1 MADKDRQLEALL
13 ELERRDMQ
21 NPGAMPE
28 ELKTKLKAYRD
39 QGVAKPLGGGVDTTE
54 SERTAGFLTTRVA
67 AGLKDLVDINK
78 RSPEA
83 MRPSLSVEVLRSVAP
98 EPLANWATGS
108 ERQQVE
114 ASQIDILD
122 AALTLGTGAA
132 YTKEQIEGYRKA
144 YFPQLGDDEKTIEFK
159 RRKLGVL
166 LEAAKVKAGGAAS
179 QIEEA
184 MAAAGYGPAT
194 PDKSSAQTQPVRAS
208 NTGLVMADQAQRNLV
223 AQLPPEKEAE
233 IIKLAPY
240 LTPETMVKW
249 FKDNGYDIPPEQAQ
263 KAYEYYQQGGKEAAG
278 IDYSAAEAREK
289 EEAKKRLEDMGAG
302 AHTAAVEGVGD
313 TLSLGFGDEARAI
326 GRSVFDGGTYRDN
339 LTDVRAEQDVL
350 SEESPISYIG
360 GQLAGGAL
368 IPYGSGARTPGQ
380 LARVGGTLGTAYGV
394 GSGEDTGSR
403 IIGGLGGGLTGA
415 GLGYG
420 VGKIAQRFTKPPR
433 GPSGPGPGRE
443 VMDAADRIGVDLL
456 PADVGGPFTRGATA
470 AARQGIISEL
480 PIARAV
486 ERSVSQG
493 AAARDRAAAAAG
505 SVGDSYIAGRA
516 AQRGAES
523 FVETSRT
530 RAGRLYDAI
539 PIGGDR
545 AAELS
550 NTRQTLTDINAKI
563 TSNPQ
568 LAKMLEN
575 PQMKG
580 YATALADKGLS
591 WNDLKAFRTEI
602 GHKLDGLI
610 LSENTSKQD
619 LDRLYGALS
628 ADMEATASAAGPD
641 ALAKFERA
649 NRYYRA
655 RQDRIKTVLLPIL
668 GKDGEK
674 GGGAAFNQIQN
685 WAKVKGESVRVGQLF
700 RSLPDDEKDVVSAT
714 IISDLGKATAGVQSA
729 AGDAFS
735 FSTFLTQW
743 NKLEPRAKTAMFRPE
758 VRKTLDD
765 LAKVSEGAKATSK
778 YANTSNTG
786 RAVAGQAVIAA
797 VAGGVLDMG
806 TLLAGSAGQY
816 LTGAMLASPRFARW
830 LANAPQRS
838 NGVKSWVAKLPKIA
852 SQNPAIANDIAA
864 FERQLLSAVN
874 DNAPRSVAASEGQQE
889 QR

>member
-1 MADKDRQLEALL
+1 MPPPNPATTVTNPRIGKLI
-13 ELERRDMQ
+13 ELEVSGRIKPEHQQELDTYRAQ
-21 NPGAMPE
+21 GLAPKKTSGNTLTEYQGKSTGFYERALGANKDFLDAGEGGDPVGFAGDIARAVLPE
-28 ELKTKLKAYRD
+28 NVVNSNTSPARQKAQQAREDFIRASLRYESGAAIGPDEFKAQDKIFFPQTGDSPETIRQKAEARQRVIESLK
-39 QGVAKPLGGGVDTTE
+39 
-54 SERTAGFLTTRVA
+54 VA
-67 AGLKDLVDINK
+67 AG
-78 RSPEA
+78 PG
-83 MRPSLSVEVLRSVAP
+83 VA
-98 EPLANWATGS
+98 T
-108 ERQQVE
+108 RYDV
-114 ASQIDILD
+114 
-122 AALTLGTGAA
+122 
-132 YTKEQIEGYRKA
+132 
-144 YFPQLGDDEKTIEFK
+144 
-159 RRKLGVL
+159 
-166 LEAAKVKAGGAAS
+166 AK
-179 QIEEA
+179 EEA
-184 MAAAGYGPAT
+184 
-194 PDKSSAQTQPVRAS
+194 PVRAS
-208 NTGLVMADQAQRNLV
+208 NTDLVMADQAPRDIV
-223 AQLPPEKEAE
+223 SKLPPEKEAE
-233 IIKLAPY
+233 ILKLAPY
-240 LTPETMVKW
+240 MSPETMQKW
-249 FKDNGYDIPPEQAQ
+249 FKDNGYDIPLEQAKQ
-263 KAYEYYQQGGKEAAG
+263 AYDYYQKGGKEAAQ
-278 IDYSAAEAREK
+278 IDYSAAEEQAK
-289 EEAKKRLEDMGAG
+289 ADAKKRLDEQGAG
-302 AHTAAVEGVGD
+302 AHTAAVEGLGD
-313 TLSLGFGDEARAI
+313 TLSLGFGDEARAV
-326 GRSVFDGGTYRDN
+326 GRTVFDGGTYKGN

-350 SEESPISYIG
+350 SEENPVSYIG
-360 GQLAGGAL
+360 GQLAGGFML
-368 IPYGSGARTPGQ
+368 PYGAGARTPGQ
-380 LARVGGTLGTAYGV
+380 MARVGGTLGTAYGV
-394 GSGEDTGSR
+394 GSGETTEGR
-403 IIGGLGGGLTGA
+403 IMGGAFGGVTGA
-415 GLGYG
+415 GVGYG
-420 VGKIAQRFTKPPR
+420 VGKLAQRFTRPGSPR
-433 GPSGPGPGRE
+433 GPGPGRE
-443 VMDAADRIGVDLL
+443 TMDAAANLGIDLL
-456 PADVGGPFTRGATA
+456 PADVGGPFTRGSTA

-493 AAARDRAAAAAG
+493 AAARDRAATAAG
-505 SVGDSYIAGRA
+505 SAGDAYIAGRA

-523 FVETSRT
+523 FVGTSKT

-539 PIGGDR
+539 PIGADR

-563 TSNPQ
+563 TSNPE

-580 YATALADKGLS
+580 YAAALADKGLS

-628 ADMEATASAAGPD
+628 ADMEATARIAGPD

-674 GGGAAFNQIQN
+674 GAGSAFNQIQN
-685 WAKVKGESVRVGQLF
+685 WSKVRGESARVGQLF
-700 RSLPDDEKDVVSAT
+700 RSLPDDEKGVVSAT
-714 IISDLGKATAGVQSA
+714 IISDLGKATAGGQSA

-743 NKLEPRAKTAMFRPE
+743 NKLEPRAKTAMFRPD
-758 VRKTLDD
+758 VRKAMED
-765 LAKVSEGAKATSK
+765 LAKVAEGAKATSK

-806 TLLAGSAGQY
+806 ALMAGSAGQY

-830 LANAPQRS
+830 LANAPERS
-838 NGVKSWVAKLPKIA
+838 SGMKAWVAKLPKIA
-852 SQNPAIANDIAA
+852 SQNPAIANDIAT